1 MSLIEGVGDEVIQ
14 FIVVV
19 LVVAVAS
26 LAWWSTNARPDRY
39 RTVLV
44 MRSRPQ
50 HPVTVS
56 ILTSKSNNMQSDL
69 INIFKHF
76 NAYCI
81 YLNYA
86 FAF

>member
-56 ILTSKSNNMQSDL
+56 ILTSKFNNMQSDFT
-69 INIFKHF
+69 NIL
-76 NAYCI
+76 YS
-81 YLNYA
+81 
-86 FAF
+86 